1 MNKEQR
7 QNIKDKEIQD
17 RNRELAALIEEK
29 NRIVKEKDSFLLVIE
44 EKIEAAKIRK
54 EAIENLK
61 T

>member
-29 NRIVKEKDSFLLVIE
+29 NRIIKEKDSFLLVIE